1 MANDIVNRDDWGGV
15 AVVAPETDDWG
26 GVAIAAVAQTDD
38 WGGVEVAPL
47 GSPPITPTSSRLADA
62 AARIPS
68 EIAQMAAKTA
78 QGLVKIGSYTPPGL
92 LIRGL
97 EAAQSAITGTPNTR
111 AADTQQ
117 FMRDVQERAA
127 SDYGVD
133 PVRDKD
139 IASKVI
145 TGVAS
150 FLTVAAAGPAA
161 PVAAGGLMA
170 ESAQQDAEAHGATPN
185 QQGAAFAL
193 GGATGIVSEFLL
205 GLPALIRS
213 AKAAGLAD
221 DATKSLLRPI
231 VSQAFKSAGRESGQE
246 AIEQVTGNLIA
257 NTLVGYDPDRPTMEG
272 VAEAAAFGAV
282 IGGPVGGVVQAAAS
296 IDARGVEPEPTVAK
310 DATVQPRDVQ
320 ERQIA
325 INQIRQFL
333 AVNDEDASRLLNSA
347 DLENDIT
354 DVMFARGYDIPDP
367 GDSPEH
373 REATNAAIVQAADF
387 IRAQREALPVS
398 QQPAAAP
405 VASTPASEVA
415 PHLRPTKEVQAILA
429 AQPTGSA
436 PAATPIPPPEGGA
449 AGGTG
454 GRRPP
459 APTAIGTTPLGAKN
473 WLRIPPWFK
482 RVGRGLFTE
491 GTRAV
496 LGRTK
501 NPVGVALA
509 KATRQHVDIEQE
521 LYGQH
526 EKMLH
531 DAVKGVPSARQDAAF
546 AEVSQHIRD
555 VENGRPTPALAPDA
569 QRILDA
575 WYDVGKS
582 TGDIARANG
591 VQVWD
596 AALGTYRPM
605 GTVKDFIPR
614 MFRKEVEAALRDPD
628 NKKNTVLFNSLVA
641 ALAAHKGITPE
652 QAAAELHT
660 VAARFTAQDFQPN
673 LELARLEQLP
683 EIFYEYDLRNLIP
696 RYLPAYSERMA
707 QIIAYGQRLGTREAP
722 IRKNLWDIAKGES
735 RDPATQKWLDEAENQ
750 GTGFRPV
757 SEGQRIA
764 KRAQAVGNATLLSD
778 PTTTVVRNLLSGLS
792 VTSERFGIGRALRQ
806 LMSAGKTASRMD
818 AREIGAIR
826 DDIGAFLGAED
837 LGDSKFDAAIRK
849 GQQVALKLSGFTG
862 SETVVRTQNALT
874 ASAFAR
880 DAARA
885 LATNPKSALAR
896 EALAFFKRFDVD
908 PEAIVAENGQWKTG
922 PETRKFI
929 RTAVRES
936 QGGYR
941 FDQVPLWAGTTTGRF
956 IYQYGRWGIQ
966 RANDIFKNTI
976 RPALGEEVEF
986 RGQKM
991 RRQNLLPLMR
1001 LGLMTVGLG
1010 EVFAAIASLLFDRD
1024 RRDSS
1029 LSEIAE
1035 AFTEDEGRAV
1045 GLLAERIVNDIIMA
1059 GTLGL
1064 IGQPI
1069 DFVKAVKDQSRFKNP
1084 LDPPSLSGV
1093 KTLIDLS
1100 VKAKDQGGSLTK
1112 RDWLDV
1118 AATITR
1124 GPKNVTDV
1132 ARNVADEKLYEAQND
1147 VRTLRNAA
1155 RRWAK
1160 TQGMDVASK
1169 IGADSIRKM
1178 LNAPTFEA
1186 LNDALMTGDAAKAKA
1201 VASEFIAK
1209 AADKPKARAAIRS
1222 SVEGRHPFRAGSFSA
1237 EKYQRQFL
1245 MWAKKNLVTADVQ
1258 QVERVISTYDKTAK
1272 AAGLN

>member
-1 MANDIVNRDDWGGV
+1 MPDVFDALEAPVAKPDIFD
-15 AVVAPETDDWG
+15 
-26 GVAIAAVAQTDD
+26 
-38 WGGVEVAPL
+38 EVAAPAP
-47 GSPPITPTSSRLADA
+47 STKPDVFDEIEVTPTSSRLADA

-97 EAAQSAITGTPNTR
+97 EAAGSAITGQPNTR
-111 AADTQQ
+111 VADTQQ

-139 IASKVI
+139 VVSKVI
-145 TGVAS
+145 SGVGSLAPV
-150 FLTVAAAGPAA
+150 LAAGPAA
-161 PVAAGGLMA
+161 PVAAGALMA
-170 ESAQQDAEAHGATPN
+170 ESAQQDAEAHGATPG

-193 GGATGIVSEFLL
+193 GGVTGIVSEFLL

-213 AKAAGLAD
+213 AKATGLAD
-221 DATKSLLRPI
+221 DAIKGLLRPI
-231 VSQAFKSAGRESGQE
+231 VSQSFKSAGREMGQE
-246 AIEQVTGNLIA
+246 AIEQTTGNLIA
-257 NTLVGYDPDRPTMEG
+257 NTLVGYDPKRATLEG
-272 VAEAAAFGAV
+272 VGEAALLGAA

-296 IDARGVEPEPTVAK
+296 IDARSAEPEATTIPGGPITGAGVE
-310 DATVQPRDVQ
+310 
-320 ERQIA
+320 RQAA
-325 INQIRQFL
+325 INNIRSFL
-333 AVNDEDASRLLNSA
+333 AVTDEDASRLLNST
-347 DLENDIT
+347 DPESDIL
-354 DVMFARGYDIPDP
+354 DIMFARGYDIPDP

-373 REATNAAIVQAADF
+373 REANNAGIKQAADF
-387 IRAQREALPVS
+387 VRAQRESL

-405 VASTPASEVA
+405 VASAPAAEVA

-429 AQPTGSA
+429 SQPTGSVPVA
-436 PAATPIPPPEGGA
+436 GPVQPPEGGA
-449 AGGTG
+449 LFGTG

-459 APTAIGTTPLGAKN
+459 APTAIGTTPLGSTN

-482 RVGRGLFTE
+482 RAGRGLLTE
-491 GTRAV
+491 GTRGV

-501 NPVGVALA
+501 NPVGIALA

-526 EKMLH
+526 QKILR
-531 DAVKGVPSARQDAAF
+531 DAVSGVPPARQDAAF

-555 VENGRPTPALAPDA
+555 VENKRPTLPLAPDA
-569 QRILDA
+569 QKILDA

-582 TGDIARANG
+582 TGDIARAND

-596 AALGTYRPM
+596 ASIGAYRPM
-605 GTVKDFIPR
+605 GTVTNYIPR
-614 MFRKEVEAALRDPD
+614 MFSKEVEQALRDPD
-628 NKKNTVLFNSLVA
+628 AKENTALFNSLV
-641 ALAAHKGITPE
+641 LATATHRGITPE
-652 QAAAELHT
+652 AAAAELHK
-660 VAARFTAQDFQPN
+660 VAARFTANDFHGN
-673 LELARLEQLP
+673 LELARQEQLP
-683 EIFYEYDLRNLIP
+683 EIFYEYDLRNLAA

-722 IRKNLWDIAKGES
+722 VRKNLWDIARQES
-735 RDPATQKWLDEAENQ
+735 RDTETQQWLNKAEDQ
-750 GTGFRPV
+750 ATGFKPN
-757 SEGQRIA
+757 EPGPRIA
-764 KRAQAVGNATLLSD
+764 RRLQAIGNAALLSD

-792 VTSERFGIGRALRQ
+792 VTSERFGIGRSLRQ
-806 LMSAGKTASRMD
+806 LAAAGKTARQMD

-837 LGDSKFDAAIRK
+837 LGDSKFDEAIRK
-849 GQQVALKLSGFTG
+849 GQQIALKVSGFTG
-862 SETVVRTQNALT
+862 SETLVRTQNALT

-880 DAARA
+880 DAAKA
-885 LATNPKSALAR
+885 LATNPRSALSR
-896 EALAFFKRFDVD
+896 EALAFFNRFDVD

-991 RRQNLLPLMR
+991 TQRNVLPLMR

-1029 LSEIAE
+1029 LSEITQ

-1045 GLLAERIVNDIIMA
+1045 GLLAERIVNDMIMA

-1064 IGQPI
+1064 IGQPV

-1084 LDPPSLSGV
+1084 LDPPSLAGV
-1093 KTLIDLS
+1093 KALIDLS

-1118 AATITR
+1118 AATLTR

-1160 TQGMDVASK
+1160 TQGMDVTSK
-1169 IGADSIRKM
+1169 IGADSIRKT

-1186 LNDALMTGDAAKAKA
+1186 LNDALMTGDSTKAKT
-1201 VASEFIAK
+1201 VADEFIGK
-1209 AADKPKARAAIRS
+1209 AEDKKKARAAIRS

-1237 EKYQRQFL
+1237 EKYQKEFL
-1245 MWAKKNLVTADVQ
+1245 AWARTNLASTDVKQ
-1258 QVERVISTYDKTAK
+1258 IERVINTYDQTAK
-1272 AAGLN
+1272 DAGLN